1 MSLASFGLAFYGKIT
16 HNTAKVPL
24 WARGGVP
31 RHESTRPHIGIGM
44 KWDRNMVHSMTGYG
58 RGEIQAPS
66 GVCVVEVRS
75 LNHRY
80 CEIAVK
86 TPRSVAAIE
95 NRLRE
100 AVRSRFSRGR
110 FDVHVSVDFR
120 AVSSRKL
127 VVDHALARQLYLAL
141 TELGRELGLHQP
153 VNLATLMEMREV
165 MRVEENEHTVEGL
178 WPAIEEALDSALA
191 NLEQMRIAEGESL
204 GRDILQRIQLIE
216 AWVEQIRSR
225 LPALLADYRQK
236 LEARISRHFGDI
248 EIEPTRL
255 AQEVVLFAERSDVS
269 EEMTRLHTHLG
280 EFKRLLQ
287 VQDPV
292 GRKLDFLLQEMNRE
306 INTTSS
312 KIADSDVAALVV
324 DIKSELERIREQ
336 AQNIE

>member
-1 MSLASFGLAFYGKIT
+1 MAMRR
-16 HNTAKVPL
+16 
-24 WARGGVP
+24 RGS
-31 RHESTRPHIGIGM
+31 HESASPLIGIETA
-44 KWDRNMVHSMTGYG
+44 WDCNMIRSMTGYG
-58 RGEIQAPS
+58 RGEILAP
-66 GVCVVEVRS
+66 GGACVVEVRS

-120 AVSSRKL
+120 TVSSRKL
-127 VVDHALARQLYLAL
+127 VVDYALARQLYLAL
-141 TELGRELGLHQP
+141 TELGRELGLAHQ
-153 VNLATLMEMREV
+153 VNLTTLMELREV
-165 MRVEENEHTVEGL
+165 LRVEENEHNAEGL
-178 WPAIEEALDSALA
+178 WPAIEEALTSALA
-191 NLEQMRIAEGESL
+191 HLEQMRISEGESL

-216 AWVEQIRSR
+216 VWVDQIKSR
-225 LPALLADYRQK
+225 LPALLSDYRQK
-236 LEARISRHFGDI
+236 LETRISRYFGDI
-248 EIEPTRL
+248 EIDPTRL

-287 VQDPV
+287 VQEPV

-312 KIADSDVAALVV
+312 KIADSEVATLVV

>member
-1 MSLASFGLAFYGKIT
+1 M
-16 HNTAKVPL
+16 V
-24 WARGGVP
+24 
-31 RHESTRPHIGIGM
+31 
-44 KWDRNMVHSMTGYG
+44 WDRTMVHSMTGYG
-58 RGEIQAPS
+58 RGEIQAPT
-66 GVCVVEVRS
+66 GACVVEVRS

-100 AVRSRFSRGR
+100 AVRARFSRGR

-127 VVDHALARQLYLAL
+127 VVDHALARQLYLA
-141 TELGRELGLHQP
+141 Q
-153 VNLATLMEMREV
+153 V
-165 MRVEENEHTVEGL
+165 L

-191 NLEQMRIAEGESL
+191 NLEQMRITEGESL

-216 AWVEQIRSR
+216 VWVEQIRSR

-236 LEARISRHFGDI
+236 LEARINRYFGDL

-312 KIADSDVAALVV
+312 KIADSDVVALVV

-336 AQNIE
+336 TQNIE